1 MVALFAA
8 SWLVSGAVLAGAPA
22 QPLDTARDRR
32 PPPTRDACA
41 LLGAEDIRTIQGA
54 ALTELKRSSE
64 TARGLQFAQCFFATK
79 DFAHS
84 ISLTVTSGGTPADV
98 RDYWQG
104 TFHRRRTADA
114 TPAARARSASRK
126 KDPPRPIRGTGE
138 EAFWTGDARAG
149 ALYVLR
155 GDTVL
160 RISVGGVADQ
170 DERLRRTM
178 ALATLALKRL
188 EP

>member
-1 MVALFAA
+1 MATVFAA
-8 SWLVSGAVLAGAPA
+8 AWLLSGAVLAGAPA

-32 PPPTRDACA
+32 PPIARDACA
-41 LLGAEDIRTIQGA
+41 LLGAEDIRAIQGV

-84 ISLTVTSGGTPADV
+84 ISLTVTSGGTPAAV

-104 TFHRRRTADA
+104 TFHRSRPPDA
-114 TPAARARSASRK
+114 TPTARAVSAGRK
-126 KDPPRPIRGTGE
+126 KDPPRSIAGAGD

-178 ALATLALKRL
+178 ALANLALKRL